1 MMKKTLILYFL
12 QLNLYYKLAH
22 FGAIGKEAPMKY
34 IVVFLFFL
42 SVYYIHR
49 RGKERYTFWRQLSD
63 HSTFFAPLNTFMYLF
78 SAVPSTPYL
87 KLEAFPELEILGQ
100 NWQLIR
106 EEGMNLLAQQ
116 HVKAS
121 KKYDDAGFNSFFRT
135 GWKRFYLKW
144 YSSHHP
150 SAAIHCPKTTAL
162 LKTLPSVKAAMFAEL
177 PDKSRLPRHRDP
189 YAGSLRYHL
198 GLMTPNDDRCHIN
211 VDGTLYSWRDGEGV
225 IFDETYIHY
234 AENTSGQNRLIL
246 FCDIERPLKYRWAQK
261 FNYLMGR
268 YLMSAAAA
276 PNDETDDT
284 GGVNRIFKYVYF
296 IRRVGKRIK
305 QWNKPTYYLIK
316 WTLFGGI
323 ASALFFA
330 L

>member
-1 MMKKTLILYFL
+1 
-12 QLNLYYKLAH
+12 
-22 FGAIGKEAPMKY
+22 MKY
-34 IVVFLFFL
+34 IIVILFAGCVF
-42 SVYYIHR
+42 YIHR

-63 HSTFFAPLNTFMYLF
+63 HSTFFAPLNVFMYLF

-87 KLEAFPELEILGQ
+87 KLEDFPELEILRQ

-106 EEGMNLLAQQ
+106 EEGINLLAQQ
-116 HVKAS
+116 QVKAS
-121 KKYDDAGFNSFFRT
+121 EKYDDAGFNSFFRT

-144 YSSHHP
+144 YNSHHP

-211 VDGTLYSWRDGEGV
+211 VDGALYSWRDGASV

-246 FCDIERPLKYRWAQK
+246 FCDIERPLKYRWAQQ

-268 YLMSAAAA
+268 YLMTAAAA

-296 IRRVGKRIK
+296 IRRIGKRIK

-316 WTLFGGI
+316 WALFGGI
-323 ASALFFA
+323 ASAIFFSF
-330 L
+330 

>member
-1 MMKKTLILYFL
+1 MKKTLILYFL

-261 FNYLMGR
+261 LNYLMGR

-323 ASALFFA
+323 ASAIFFA